1 MGRPTLEELRKIA
14 MDAIIRPAIEKKK
27 TSTESSSSSSTASY
41 FWERVGMGSES
52 VTEQAAT
59 PADNKSAV
67 TVARDPFLL
76 SDLNTRDIVY
86 QDILEEEEE
95 METTTFNVTRAGEDE
110 EEGKWELVVEEE
122 RVQAVYAE
130 TSTTAAVQED
140 QTETS
145 R

>member
-1 MGRPTLEELRKIA
+1 
-14 MDAIIRPAIEKKK
+14 
-27 TSTESSSSSSTASY
+27 
-41 FWERVGMGSES
+41 MGSES

-59 PADNKSAV
+59 PADHKSAV

-95 METTTFNVTRAGEDE
+95 METTTFNVTRAGEEE